1 MKVKCV
7 REFYEGEKKHPS
19 LEIGQVY
26 NVFHIFINQERD
38 SSVTIL
44 AKSDYIED
52 LGEHSLGFFEIVDS
66 RIPDGW
72 EIGGDVASGN
82 FSISPIEFTDEVWNS
97 FFDDLNPKAVKIF
110 QEVEKKIK
118 LFHDDELELYEK
130 NSVNLANNKF
140 SLSQLSN
147 IIQWSGLKTVEEIVS
162 VILPIC
168 DSNQEYLEYKK
179 LFKNL
184 KQSVSDENLK
194 DTMLPNE
201 LVSKI
206 LDNLGMVVFYR
217 KNSNILSSLSYEQAG
232 SKLRL
237 CHEWSAYIREHGFES
252 VIDYNY
258 EDETIMRTSDALMK
272 YGYEKI
278 ERVYERTRV
287 EL

>member
-1 MKVKCV
+1 MIVKCIIV
-7 REFYEGEKKHPS
+7 PNGKKFPVLDEIYDVFGIDFLYKESEEK
-19 LEIGQVY
+19 IQVS
-26 NVFHIFINQERD
+26 VFSDQHD
-38 SSVTIL
+38 SPVL
-44 AKSDYIED
+44 IE
-52 LGEHSLGFFEIVDS
+52 LKYFEIINDNIPPDWVFRKSNFTNAFFLEPKEFIGDFWDNYHDDNPDS
-66 RIPDGW
+66 I
-72 EIGGDVASGN
+72 
-82 FSISPIEFTDEVWNS
+82 
-97 FFDDLNPKAVKIF
+97 KIF

-179 LFKNL
+179 LFENL
-184 KQSVSDENLK
+184 KQSANDENLK
-194 DTMLPNE
+194 DTLLPNE

-217 KNSNILSSLSYEQAG
+217 KNSNILSSLSYEQEG

-237 CHEWSAYIREHGFES
+237 CNEWSAYIREHGFES

-278 ERVYERTRV
+278 EKVYERTRV